1 MTMFNRL
8 AGPFARLLLLTCV
21 LMLAGCNVLGAVLYK
36 TAGEP
41 DVEAQYTLP
50 NVPTLVMA
58 ENFSQYDL
66 GAADAE
72 LLARRVQSR
81 LQEKLFDV
89 KTKTAF
95 PMVQSEKVLELRGR
109 SATAFR
115 KMTIPQIG
123 KEVGAEQIIY
133 IHFQGGGVASMAGG
147 STHQG
152 KAAVLVKVV
161 DVKTGATLWPT
172 DMVDGRAVS
181 FETSPH
187 RGGDNQSDIRNRLYD
202 GLSQQIAR
210 LFYKH
215 KPGEEERY

>member
-1 MTMFNRL
+1 MLNR
-8 AGPFARLLLLTCV
+8 FTRQSARLFLLASVLT
-21 LMLAGCNVLGAVLYK
+21 LAGCNVLGAVLYK

-58 ENFSQYDL
+58 ENFSHYDL
-66 GAADAE
+66 GATDAE

-81 LQEKLFDV
+81 LQTKLADP
-89 KTKTAF
+89 KTKTPF
-95 PMVQSEKVLELRGR
+95 PIVPTEKLLELRGR

-123 KEVGAEQIIY
+123 REVGAEQIVY

-147 STHQG
+147 STYQG
-152 KAAVLVKVV
+152 KASVLVKVV

-172 DMVDGRAVS
+172 DMVDGRAVA

-187 RGGDNQSDIRNRLYD
+187 RGADNQSDIRNRLYD
-202 GLSQQIAR
+202 GLSQQITR
-210 LFYKH
+210 FFYKH
-215 KPGEEERY
+215 KPGEEEQY